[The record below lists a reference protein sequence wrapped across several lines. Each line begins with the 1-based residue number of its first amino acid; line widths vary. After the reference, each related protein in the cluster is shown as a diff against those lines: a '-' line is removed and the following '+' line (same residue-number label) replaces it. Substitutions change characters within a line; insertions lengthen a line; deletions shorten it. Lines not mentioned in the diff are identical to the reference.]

1 MLSTRNDELP
11 AATPSPF
18 TTDSCSTTDAAGGST
33 AVRRVQL
40 VRPKMPISETD
51 TLYSTLVV
59 TSPDAAVAIAATCA
73 LSLR

>member
-1 MLSTRNDELP
+1 
-11 AATPSPF
+11 
-18 TTDSCSTTDAAGGST
+18 
-33 AVRRVQL
+33 
-40 VRPKMPISETD
+40 VRPKTPISETD